1 MRLIIGSRGSKLAL
15 WQAHWVRD
23 QLAAAG
29 YEIEIRIIK
38 TTGDKL
44 QVVAPG
50 EPLPASMAQ
59 TVAEVGKQRAC
70 SSRKLKKRCWQREI
84 DVAVHSLKDL
94 PTDQPAGLALGAVP
108 QREDARD
115 VFIARDGFP
124 LESLLPGA
132 RVATSSLRRQTQLRA
147 LRPDL
152 VCVAMRGNLD
162 TRLRK
167 LERGDCEAL
176 VLAAAGVHR
185 LGLTDRITS
194 YFSTDQ
200 MCPAVGQGALGIE
213 IRADDP
219 GASKAV
225 ARLDQMSTHQA
236 VRAERAVLR
245 RLGGGCQV
253 PIAAHAIVEDGQ
265 YAIAR
270 AGRKPRRDASNS
282 RPGEGSRIRSG
293 GAGRRG
299 GGRPF
304 APGRARNTGRDQ
316 RYEILTGEA
325 GSKLETRSSNCSSF
339 DFQFQFSS
347 FCDRIT
353 DNKR

>member
-29 YEIEIRIIK
+29 YKIEIRIIK

-44 QVVAPG
+44 QAVAPG
-50 EPLPASMAQ
+50 ERMSASIAQ
-59 TVAEVGKQRAC
+59 TVAEAGSKGLFIKEIEEA
-70 SSRKLKKRCWQREI
+70 LLAGEI

-94 PTDQPAGLALGAVP
+94 PTDQPDGLALGAVP

-115 VFIARDGFP
+115 VFISRTGLP
-124 LESLLPGA
+124 LGTLPPDA

-167 LERGDCEAL
+167 LQRGDCEAL

-185 LGLTDRITS
+185 LCLTDRITS
-194 YFSTDQ
+194 YFSIDQ

-219 GASKAV
+219 GASEAV
-225 ARLDQMSTHQA
+225 ACLDQLATRQA

-253 PIAAHAIVEDGQ
+253 PIAAHAVTEDGQ
-265 YAIAR
+265 IHLQGLVANLDGTHVI
-270 AGRKPRRDASNS
+270 
-282 RPGEGSRIRSG
+282 
-293 GAGRRG
+293 
-299 GGRPF
+299 
-304 APGRARNTGRDQ
+304 RARTKGPASDPEALGAAVAEDLLRQ
-316 RYEILTGEA
+316 GAREILDAIE
-325 GSKLETRSSNCSSF
+325 
-339 DFQFQFSS
+339 
-347 FCDRIT
+347 
-353 DNKR
+353 